1 MLTFLSDLGIS
12 EQTVV
17 KINKENSS
25 ANIYNL
31 NCNQDEVSKIIKY
44 FNELGILC
52 IDELLIYRI
61 DLFFKDF
68 EEIKKIFSKYET
80 NSLVNAINNDYNII
94 NEI

>member
-1 MLTFLSDLGIS
+1 MLTFLNDLGVS
-12 EQTVV
+12 EQTIN

-61 DLFFKDF
+61 DLFFKGF
-68 EEIKKIFSKYET
+68 GEIKEIFSRYET

-94 NEI
+94 NEL